1 MSSDDPA
8 FTVDPELD
16 TFNEATIEELIGEAS
31 SELQLLLKGA
41 SLTIQQVLRE
51 MTRVLSESADL
62 LLLIS
67 SDLLDSAN
75 LLLDDLLALDD
86 HALMTMSLLVD

>member
-1 MSSDDPA
+1 MNSAEPA
-8 FTVDPELD
+8 FRVDPNVD
-16 TFNEATIEELIGEAS
+16 TFNEADIEELIGEAS

-41 SLTIQQVLRE
+41 SLSIKEVLRE

-67 SDLLDSAN
+67 SELLESAN
-75 LLLDDLLALDD
+75 LLLDNLLALDD
-86 HALMTMSLLVD
+86 ASLMTMPLLVG

>member
-8 FTVDPELD
+8 FAVDPEVD

-31 SELQLLLKGA
+31 SELQLLLTGA
-41 SLTIQQVLRE
+41 SLTIKQVLRE

-67 SDLLDSAN
+67 SDLLESAN

-86 HALMTMSLLVD
+86 HTLMTMPLTAL

>member
-8 FTVDPELD
+8 FTIDPEVD
-16 TFNEATIEELIGEAS
+16 SFNEATIKELIGEVS
-31 SELQLLLKGA
+31 SELQLLLTGA
-41 SLTIQQVLRE
+41 SLTIKQVLRE

-67 SDLLDSAN
+67 SELLDSAN
-75 LLLDDLLALDD
+75 LLLEDLLALDD
-86 HALMTMSLLVD
+86 NALMTLSLLVD

>member
-8 FTVDPELD
+8 FWVDPEVD
-16 TFNEATIEELIGEAS
+16 TFNEADIEELIGEAS
-31 SELQLLLKGA
+31 SEWQQLLNGV
-41 SLTIQQVLRE
+41 SLTIKQVLRE

-62 LLLIS
+62 LLLLG

-86 HALMTMSLLVD
+86 ASLMTMPLLVS

>member
-1 MSSDDPA
+1 
-8 FTVDPELD
+8 
-16 TFNEATIEELIGEAS
+16 
-31 SELQLLLKGA
+31 
-41 SLTIQQVLRE
+41 

-67 SDLLDSAN
+67 SELLESAN

-86 HALMTMSLLVD
+86 HALLTISTSVL

>member
-8 FTVDPELD
+8 FEVDPEVD
-16 TFNEATIEELIGEAS
+16 TFNEAAIEELIGEAS
-31 SELQLLLKGA
+31 SEWQLLLNEVP
-41 SLTIQQVLRE
+41 LTIKQLLRE

-67 SDLLDSAN
+67 SDLLESAT

-86 HALMTMSLLVD
+86 TSLMSMPLLAG

>member
-8 FTVDPELD
+8 FTIDPEVD
-16 TFNEATIEELIGEAS
+16 SFNEATIKELIGEVS
-31 SELQLLLKGA
+31 SELQLLLTGA
-41 SLTIQQVLRE
+41 SLTIKQVLRE

-67 SDLLDSAN
+67 SELLDSAN
-75 LLLDDLLALDD
+75 LLLEDLLALDD
-86 HALMTMSLLVD
+86 NALMTMSLLVD

>member
-8 FTVDPELD
+8 FWVDTEVD
-16 TFNEATIEELIGEAS
+16 TFNEAAIEELIGEAS
-31 SELQLLLKGA
+31 SEWQLLLNGV
-41 SLTIQQVLRE
+41 SLTIKQVLRE

-62 LLLIS
+62 LLLIG
-67 SDLLDSAN
+67 SDLLDTAN

-86 HALMTMSLLVD
+86 ASLMTMPLLVQ

>member
-8 FTVDPELD
+8 FTIDPEVD
-16 TFNEATIEELIGEAS
+16 SFNEATIKELIGEVS
-31 SELQLLLKGA
+31 SELQLLLTGA
-41 SLTIQQVLRE
+41 SLTIKQVLRE
-51 MTRVLSESADL
+51 LTRVLSESADL

-67 SDLLDSAN
+67 SELLESAN

-86 HALMTMSLLVD
+86 HALMAMALLVD

>member
-8 FTVDPELD
+8 FVVDPEVD

-31 SELQLLLKGA
+31 SELQLLLTGA
-41 SLTIQQVLRE
+41 SLTIKQVLRE

-67 SDLLDSAN
+67 SELLESAN

-86 HALMTMSLLVD
+86 HALMTMPFNVL

>member
-8 FTVDPELD
+8 FTIDPEVD
-16 TFNEATIEELIGEAS
+16 SFNEATIKELIGEVS

-41 SLTIQQVLRE
+41 SLTIKQVLRE
-51 MTRVLSESADL
+51 LTRVLSESADL

-67 SDLLDSAN
+67 SELLESAN
-75 LLLDDLLALDD
+75 LLLDDLLARDD
-86 HALMTMSLLVD
+86 HALMAMALLVD